1 MEAGFLGVG
10 NMGLPMATRLL
21 DGGHRLT
28 VHDIREA
35 AMQPLLDRQA
45 RRAASP
51 RELADQCE
59 IVFVSLPTLAAFRAV
74 MFGED
79 GLIHGKAMRLLVNTC
94 TVGVPF
100 VKEIEQAATAQGVTV
115 VDCPISGGPPGARA
129 GTLSVMVSG
138 EPAAVDRLRPMISL
152 WGRTLTVAGD
162 KPGAA
167 QVLKLTNNI
176 LSAVAL
182 AATAEAF
189 VMGAKGG
196 LDPEV
201 MLAAINAGS
210 GQNSATQS
218 KFPAAVLTR
227 SFDFGAEM
235 HILMKDIDLAITQGE
250 ELGVPMWVCQAA
262 RLVFKHAMFRA
273 PPAKIS
279 LRSCGTGTRC
289 GVRIAEDALRQQG
302 GSDMPAS
309 YRDHLARSQAPSPLA
324 VRRYLSSLLDGPT
337 PRPQTCGVRHR

>member
-10 NMGLPMATRLL
+10 NMGLPMAGKLL
-21 DGGHRLT
+21 DGGHNLT
-28 VHDIREA
+28 IFDIREA
-35 AMQPLLDRQA
+35 AMQQLLERQA

-51 RELADQCE
+51 KDLADQCE
-59 IVFVSLPTLAAFRAV
+59 IVFVSLPTLAAFRVVA
-74 MFGED
+74 FGDD
-79 GLIHGKAMRLLVNTC
+79 GLTRGAAMQVLVNTC
-94 TVGVPF
+94 TIGVPF
-100 VKEIEQAATAQGVTV
+100 VKEIEQAMAARGVTV

-129 GTLSVMVSG
+129 GTLSIMVSG
-138 EPAAVDRLRPMISL
+138 DPTAVERVRPMISL

-167 QVLKLTNNI
+167 QMLKLTNNI

-210 GQNSATQS
+210 GRNSATEA

-227 SFDFGAEM
+227 SFDYGAEM
-235 HILMKDIDLAITQGE
+235 HILMKDIDLAIAQGE
-250 ELGVPMWVCQAA
+250 DLGVPMWVCEAA
-262 RLVFKHAMFRA
+262 RLVFKHAMHQGA
-273 PPAKIS
+273 AKQDLTAIVKYVE
-279 LRSCGTGTRC
+279 RDAGFEIPKTR
-289 GVRIAEDALRQQG
+289 
-302 GSDMPAS
+302 
-309 YRDHLARSQAPSPLA
+309 
-324 VRRYLSSLLDGPT
+324 
-337 PRPQTCGVRHR
+337 

>member
-10 NMGLPMATRLL
+10 NMGQPMAHKLL
-21 DGGHRLT
+21 DGGHALT
-28 VHDIREA
+28 VHDISEA
-35 AMQPLLDRQA
+35 AMQPLLARQA

-51 RELADQCE
+51 QELADRCE
-59 IVFVSLPTLAAFRAV
+59 IVFVSLPTLAAFREVA
-74 MFGED
+74 FGAA
-79 GLIHGKAMRLLVNTC
+79 GLAKGTAMRVLVNTC

-100 VKEIEQAATAQGVTV
+100 VRELEQAMAAQGVTV

-138 EPAAVDRLRPMISL
+138 DPAAVERVRPMIGL

-210 GQNSATQS
+210 GRNSATED
-218 KFPAAVLTR
+218 KFPRSVLPR
-227 SFDFGAEM
+227 SFDYGAEM
-235 HILMKDIDLAITQGE
+235 HILMKDIDLAVAQGE

-262 RLVFKHAMFRA
+262 RLVFKHAIHKGA
-273 PPAKIS
+273 
-279 LRSCGTGTRC
+279 TR
-289 GVRIAEDALRQQG
+289 EDLTAIVK
-302 GSDMPAS
+302 
-309 YRDHLARSQAPSPLA
+309 YVERDAGFEIPKTR
-324 VRRYLSSLLDGPT
+324 
-337 PRPQTCGVRHR
+337 